1 MITIIVKTEYQGM
14 IAIRDKYIKEAINAG
29 EDLVI
34 HHDGESMRIPC
45 AKIND
50 RIFTTSDKPFTNRY
64 ERDSHYLIYFPW
76 VPDAKQGRM
85 L

>member
-1 MITIIVKTEYQGM
+1 MPTIGVNTVWQGLV
-14 IAIRDKYIKEAINAG
+14 AVRDKYIREAINAG

-50 RIFTTSDKPFTNRY
+50 RIFTTSDKRLFDRY
-64 ERDSHYLIYFPW
+64 GRDSHYLIYFEW
-76 VPDAKQGRM
+76 VPDAKQ
-85 L
+85 